1 MELKSF
7 VTLNKEG
14 KVVPSAKTFVYKR
27 STTELAVVYNAT
39 GTAIT
44 NPLTSNSSGFIEFA
58 AEDGAYDVRFEV
70 NGELGQTYPISFA
83 DVVKT
88 STKVKEIENDSVAA
102 KADIATL
109 KTDVADAKT
118 AVTGAVDDIDAV
130 KISVDSQKTRIDT
143 VETDTATHKTDIAA
157 NAAAIAKAK
166 TDITG
171 LPALVKQDFAGD
183 KGFGMLGQVASFD
196 KLRTLQ
202 PEYDGQMVRLRSY
215 NTGKKRGGGLFV
227 GFSGT
232 QKDDGGFLAAGT
244 GFYWHRA
251 DLDLSK
257 LTLDD
262 FGAFADG
269 VTDDQPAVKR
279 MYEFTLSPFAR
290 LLTGATGTGSNMVGG
305 RVVQMGV
312 KFAPGTYFISPGDY
326 TQYGTKVWNG
336 APDAGQNPSGYYAA
350 GEFKLEGPITPSG
363 RQITVKIVS
372 DKSANYVFL
381 INHRR
386 LTVHGI
392 TFDGQQ
398 TVAQDTTTK
407 MLAGATSLD
416 DYPSILSNQ
425 QGFLKN
431 QCPAGQYAT
440 LTSINISNNGGPG
453 FALQDTLDT
462 TISQFFS
469 SHSGAPVIQ
478 SGWSDPLNQFY
489 GKWDHSTA
497 IKITDCNFQSAM
509 APALW
514 IPRCGQAIMD
524 NVWFEHSYCPFDIN
538 NGQWTLS
545 TVCIE
550 DCIKNGIAY
559 NAKILLTTES
569 VPTGNKVDMESGPTS
584 DAWGSYKK
592 NPDGSDITPWINGYE
607 TGYAVFQS
615 HGSYLNHPLRYKWL
629 SGCVRGTN
637 NVNSSL
643 WINVGS
649 FTTTAVG
656 GMWEIEVMAAS
667 YLSVANAPLN
677 VTGDRTPGKAV
688 ILIQRGGGSD
698 PKVTWHQVGNSA
710 VNAVK
715 YTKPFNTVVGQ
726 LWVQIG
732 AYTGE
737 YSITVKG
744 SGDTRREAGTPS
756 MFNIAGNTQT
766 ATPTG
771 TVDAIGRF
779 SITNGR
785 AGVGAQDDMLALT
798 TAVLNSSEVYTDA
811 FVQYHR
817 WILNGVVR
825 VWPVYAMR
833 PVITTQPTAQAV
845 AVGGTLTLTV
855 AANYTKTAGSWDTYQ
870 WYKDNV
876 AISGATGA
884 TFTKANVTTDDAGS
898 YKVQVR
904 GDTAAA
910 NTKDSNAV
918 AVTVA

>member
-14 KVVPSAKTFVYKR
+14 KVVPSAKTYVYKR
-27 STTELAVVYNAT
+27 STTELAVVYDAT
-39 GTAIT
+39 GNTLT
-44 NPLTSNSSGFIEFA
+44 NPMTSNSSGFIEFA
-58 AEDGAYDVRFEV
+58 AEDGAYDLRFEV
-70 NGELGQTYPISFA
+70 DGEKGATYAISFA

-88 STKVKEIENDSVAA
+88 STKVNKLESDALTTQT
-102 KADIATL
+102 DISTL

-118 AVTGAVDDIDAV
+118 TLTGVADDIDAV
-130 KISVDSQKTRIDT
+130 KSAVDNQKTRVDA
-143 VETDTATHKTDIAA
+143 VETDTLAHADDIAA
-157 NAAAIAKAK
+157 NAAAIAQAK
-166 TDITG
+166 TDMVGI
-171 LPALVKQDFAGD
+171 PALVKNDFAAD
-183 KGFGMLGQVASFD
+183 KGYGLLGQVASFD

-202 PEYDGQMVRLRSY
+202 PDYDGQVVRLRSY
-215 NTGKKRGGGLFV
+215 NAGKKRGGGLFV

-244 GFYWHRA
+244 GFYWHRM

-279 MYEFTLSPFAR
+279 MYEFTLSAFAR
-290 LLTGATGTGSNMVGG
+290 LLTGATGTGADMVGG
-305 RVVQMGV
+305 RVVQMAV
-312 KFAPGTYFISPGDY
+312 KFAPGTYLVKPGDY
-326 TQYGTKVWNG
+326 TKYGKKVWDG
-336 APDAGQNPSGYYAA
+336 ASDAGQNPSGYYAA
-350 GEFKLEGPITPSG
+350 GEFKLEGPPTPSG
-363 RQITVKIVS
+363 RQISVKIIS
-372 DKSANYVFL
+372 DKTSNYVFL
-381 INHRR
+381 LNHRR

-392 TFDGQQ
+392 SFDGQQ
-398 TVAQDTTTK
+398 TVEQDQTTK
-407 MLAGATSLD
+407 MLTGATSYD
-416 DYPSILSNQ
+416 DYPNLLSNQ

-462 TISQFFS
+462 TISQMFS
-469 SHSGAPVIQ
+469 SKNAAPVVQ

-497 IKITDCNFQSAM
+497 IKITDCNFQSGM

-514 IPRCGQAIMD
+514 IPRCGQSIMD

-550 DCIKNGIAY
+550 DCIKNGVAY

-592 NPDGSDITPWINGYE
+592 NPDGTDITSWINGYE
-607 TGYAVFQS
+607 TGYAVFQN

-637 NVNSSL
+637 NVNSNL
-643 WINVGS
+643 WVNVGS

-656 GMWEIEVMAAS
+656 GMWEIEVMTS
-667 YLSVANAPLN
+667 GYLSVANAPLN
-677 VTGDRTPGKAV
+677 VIADRTPGKAV
-688 ILIQRGGGSD
+688 IMVQRSGGSD

-715 YTKPFNTVVGQ
+715 YTKPYNTVVGQ
-726 LWVQIG
+726 LWIQIG
-732 AYTGE
+732 TYTGE

-744 SGDTRREAGTPS
+744 TGDTRREAGQPS
-756 MFNIAGNTQT
+756 MFTIAGNTQT

-771 TVDAIGRF
+771 TVDAIARF
-779 SITNGR
+779 SMTNGK
-785 AGVGAQDDMLALT
+785 AGIGAQDDMLAMT
-798 TAVLNSSEVYTDA
+798 TAVVNSADVYTDA

-817 WILNGVVR
+817 FIVNGNVR
-825 VWPVYAMR
+825 VWPVYAMK

-855 AANYTKTAGSWDTYQ
+855 AANYTKTTGSWDTYQ

-876 AISGATGA
+876 AISGATAA
-884 TFTKANVTTDDAGS
+884 TYTKANVTTDDAGS

-910 NTKDSNAV
+910 NSKDSNAV